1 MYEVESLKKTI
12 TNDQSLQIGL
22 FVYLNA
28 KLHLFQFYYEFMKKF
43 LDPKKYCLIET
54 DTDSIYCALAEK
66 NIDLC
71 VKPEFKKEYFIQKLE
86 WMPTTVCNLHKEDF
100 IAAKMW
106 NTEWRPSPCCQ
117 EQLKYLKRQPGL
129 FKTEHESEKIVALGP
144 KSYFCS
150 NGANKQISKGV
161 CINQNPL
168 TFDQYQQVLTSNDPL
183 TITNRGFRSRNHQM
197 YSYSQKKRGLSSFY
211 CKRKVLGCGVETVP
225 LDL

>member
-22 FVYLNA
+22 FVYFNA

-54 DTDSIYCALAEK
+54 DTDSIYYALAEK
-66 NIDLC
+66 DFDLC

-86 WMPTTVCNLHKEDF
+86 WMPSAVCNLHKEDF
-100 IAAKMW
+100 IAAKMT

-197 YSYSQKKRGLSSFY
+197 YSYTQTKKGLSSFY